1 MPLGVDPVVT
11 VPQFLIAW
19 HRALVS
25 SSDSN
30 KHHHH
35 RVAAGGPRADGM
47 WIVGIVCCLYVSCWS
62 LVPAN
67 IVINIII
74 IIIIIIIRSQHAAP
88 PGRERESV
96 CVIYSRGKHAFA
108 DEQHSRFVFARQPLP
123 CGDGADTGSWV
134 CVVACVVTDG
144 DGPRL

>member
-1 MPLGVDPVVT
+1 
-11 VPQFLIAW
+11 
-19 HRALVS
+19 
-25 SSDSN
+25 
-30 KHHHH
+30 
-35 RVAAGGPRADGM
+35 M

-74 IIIIIIIRSQHAAP
+74 IIIIRSQHAAP
-88 PGRERESV
+88 PGRERERER
-96 CVIYSRGKHAFA
+96 VIYSRGKHAFA
-108 DEQHSRFVFARQPLP
+108 DEQHSRFVFVRKPP
-123 CGDGADTGSWV
+123 PSGDGADTGAWV